1 MVRVCMRVCVVRVFV
16 LCVVCCVCLPHFV
29 LIMAQ
34 ETMAQLTAAVRQV
47 VAVVGAWRLMR
58 LRCVAQARFPQ
69 LAAAAQVCVV
79 VVVVVVVCVLIS
91 IAHTMLGLACHS
103 CDIAVAAAVVST
115 TSVLDVLQARRV
127 TRGTPGRALVAA
139 SASLQAQ

>member
-1 MVRVCMRVCVVRVFV
+1 
-16 LCVVCCVCLPHFV
+16 
-29 LIMAQ
+29 
-34 ETMAQLTAAVRQV
+34 MAQLTATVRQV

-79 VVVVVVVCVLIS
+79 VVVVVVCVLIS

-103 CDIAVAAAVVST
+103 CDIAAAAVVST

>member
-1 MVRVCMRVCVVRVFV
+1 MVRVRVRGACVCV
-16 LCVVCCVCLPHFV
+16 CMWCVCLPHFG

-34 ETMAQLTAAVRQV
+34 ETMAQLTATVRQV

-69 LAAAAQVCVV
+69 LAAAAQVCV

-127 TRGTPGRALVAA
+127 TRGTPGLALVAA

>member
-1 MVRVCMRVCVVRVFV
+1 
-16 LCVVCCVCLPHFV
+16 LPHFV

-34 ETMAQLTAAVRQV
+34 ETMAELTATVHQV
-47 VAVVGAWRLMR
+47 VAVVVVLQLMR

-79 VVVVVVVCVLIS
+79 VVVGCVLIS

-127 TRGTPGRALVAA
+127 TRGTPGLALVAA

>member
-1 MVRVCMRVCVVRVFV
+1 MVCVRACACVC
-16 LCVVCCVCLPHFV
+16 LCVVCVCLPHFV

-34 ETMAQLTAAVRQV
+34 ETMAELTATVHQV
-47 VAVVGAWRLMR
+47 VAVVVVLQLMR

-79 VVVVVVVCVLIS
+79 VVVGCVLIS

-127 TRGTPGRALVAA
+127 TRGTPGLALVAA

>member
-1 MVRVCMRVCVVRVFV
+1 
-16 LCVVCCVCLPHFV
+16 
-29 LIMAQ
+29 
-34 ETMAQLTAAVRQV
+34 
-47 VAVVGAWRLMR
+47 MR

-79 VVVVVVVCVLIS
+79 VIVWVLIS
-91 IAHTMLGLACHS
+91 VTHTMLGLVLHS
-103 CDIAVAAAVVST
+103 CYIVAAAVVST
-115 TSVLDVLQARRV
+115 TSVLDVLQARRA

>member
-1 MVRVCMRVCVVRVFV
+1 
-16 LCVVCCVCLPHFV
+16 
-29 LIMAQ
+29 MA
-34 ETMAQLTAAVRQV
+34 ELTATVRQV
-47 VAVVGAWRLMR
+47 AAVVGVWRLMR

-79 VVVVVVVCVLIS
+79 VIVCVLIS
-91 IAHTMLGLACHS
+91 IAHTMLGFACHS
-103 CDIAVAAAVVST
+103 CDIAAAAVVST
-115 TSVLDVLQARRV
+115 TTVLDVMQARRA